1 MIPNRLFAKSDDKE
15 SLFSKCNDYKLLSV
29 MNYLHINTNRAGKT
43 LFTLKDMIS
52 ECGVKFNAGRG
63 KSNDQFKKL
72 LLLLQDEGIISNNFN
87 VNEIKPNDL
96 IRCTYDA
103 FEKDKEGNNI
113 RFAMIECDVIEKIRN
128 YCDEKIDNNR
138 LLYYYGYLAHRMY
151 KRSNAEGAVQETGGR
166 AEVCFPSY
174 KTITEETGI
183 TDATIK
189 AYNDILIKIDLL
201 RVANA
206 GMHKFTINNKLI
218 VRESPNIYTFVK
230 KEDIGIE
237 DKNTTWHNN
246 LKQGI
251 DLYKKDAKRKYP
263 DIEFFN
269 VKSEA
274 KLNKKKINGYNASL
288 IKKYKNGT
296 ITEEEE
302 NKLNIITGG
311 IATTSHRYEE
321 ESA

>member
-1 MIPNRLFAKSDDKE
+1 MIPNILFSKSDDKE

-29 MNYLHINTNRAGKT
+29 MNYLHINTNRLGET
-43 LFTLKDMIS
+43 LFTLKDMIFKS
-52 ECGVKFNAGRG
+52 GVKFNAGKG

-72 LLLLQDEGIISNNFN
+72 LLLLQEEGLLSNNFN
-87 VNEIKPNDL
+87 VNEIKPTEL

-113 RFAMIECDVIEKIRN
+113 RFSMIECDVIEKIRS

-138 LLYYYGYLAHRMY
+138 LLYYYGYLSYRMY
-151 KRSNAEGAVQETGGR
+151 KRSNAEVVGGR
-166 AEVCFPSY
+166 AEVCFPAY
-174 KTITEETGI
+174 KTITEEIGI

-189 AYNDILIKIDLL
+189 AYNDILIKLDLL

-230 KEDIGIE
+230 KEDIGVE
-237 DKNTTWHNN
+237 DKNTTWYKN

-251 DLYKKDAKRKYP
+251 DLYKKDAKRNHP

-274 KLNKKKINGYNASL
+274 KLNKRKINGYRGSL

-311 IATTSHRYEE
+311 LATSSHGYEE
-321 ESA
+321 EIA